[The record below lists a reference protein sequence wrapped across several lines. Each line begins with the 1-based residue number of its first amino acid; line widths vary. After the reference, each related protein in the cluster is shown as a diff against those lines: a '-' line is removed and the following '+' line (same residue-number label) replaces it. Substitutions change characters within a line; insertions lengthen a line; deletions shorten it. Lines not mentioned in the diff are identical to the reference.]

1 MKRLRLAVLV
11 AALLAVV
18 LATVLL
24 SGCSAG
30 DGDAA
35 AEQKAR
41 CFQNE
46 KLIKVA
52 MDVFYADSQLYPPIS
67 SVVTK
72 LDVKCPSGGVY
83 SFDPNTDTVT
93 CSVHGHP

>member
-1 MKRLRLAVLV
+1 MTVKRRAMALLLV
-11 AALLAVV
+11 ALLTLPV
-18 LATVLL
+18 LSA
-24 SGCSAG
+24 CSASKS
-30 DGDAA
+30 DVAA
-35 AEQKAR
+35 DQKAQ

-52 MDVFYADSQLYPPIS
+52 IDVFYADSQMYPPIA

-72 LDVKCPSGGVY
+72 LDVKCPAGGVY
-83 SFDPNTDTVT
+83 SFDPNTDVVS

>member
-1 MKRLRLAVLV
+1 MKRLGIVVLLG
-11 AALLAVV
+11 ALLAAV

-30 DGDAA
+30 ASDTA
-35 AEQKAR
+35 AEQKAQ

-52 MDVFYADSQLYPPIS
+52 MDVFYADSQMYPPIA

-72 LDVKCPSGGVY
+72 LDVKCPAGGVY
-83 SFDPNTDTVT
+83 SFDPNTDTVS
-93 CSVHGHP
+93 CSVHSHP